1 MPIVESIWHG
11 RPCLCA
17 NQGVMAE
24 LAADGGCMTV
34 DVDDTRALSAAL
46 ERLVADAGLRQ
57 QLSIEASR
65 RRLKTWQGY
74 VRDFYGILGRTPE
87 RVEQPRIPETRIQAI
102 PAGESFAPARPDS
115 WMTIAYPGLRVENWQ
130 MHDSERLAL
139 TALLARIRPTCV
151 IELGTYFGGS
161 LSLLSEYAQLVYSI
175 DIDPD
180 VPKRIGPLPNVTYLT
195 GRSDQLLPVL
205 LEELDASSTAVN
217 LVLID
222 AEHSAEGVRRDISL
236 VLEHVPREPM
246 FVLVHDSF
254 NPNCR
259 NGMLQAPWQDSPYC
273 QFVDIDFVPGR
284 LIEHPGAGHGE
295 LWGGL
300 AMAFISPTLRRGPLA
315 VAQSASKLFA
325 AAQAAHANNNEP
337 RMVTQ
342 SR

>member
-1 MPIVESIWHG
+1 
-11 RPCLCA
+11 
-17 NQGVMAE
+17 MAE

-34 DVDDTRALSAAL
+34 DVEDTQALSASL
-46 ERLVADAGLRQ
+46 ERLVEDAGLRQ
-57 QLSIEASR
+57 RLSIEASR

-87 RVEQPRIPETRIQAI
+87 RVEQPLIPEAPIQVI
-102 PAGESFAPARPDS
+102 PAGESLALARPDS
-115 WMTIAYPGLRVENWQ
+115 WMTILYPRLRVDKWQ

-139 TALLARIRPTCV
+139 TALLARTRPTCV

-161 LSLLSEYAQLVYSI
+161 LSLLSEYAEWVYSI
-175 DIDPD
+175 DLDPD
-180 VPKRIGPLPNVTYLT
+180 MPKRVGPLPNITYLT

-217 LVLID
+217 LLLID
-222 AEHSAEGVRRDISL
+222 AEHSTEGVRRDISL

-246 FVLVHDSF
+246 FVLVYDSF
-254 NPNCR
+254 NPSCR
-259 NGMLQAPWQDSPYC
+259 QGMLQALWQDSPYC

-284 LIEHPGAGHGE
+284 LVEHPGSGHDE

-300 AMAFISPTLRRGPLA
+300 AMAFFSPTLRRGPLV

-325 AAQAAHANNNEP
+325 AAQAAFANNNKA
-337 RMVTQ
+337 RIVTQ
-342 SR
+342 PG